1 MPSTTPLE
9 RRSFLSRFA
18 VGAAVFGSAFSA
30 GALLPSTAR
39 AERAPRT
46 GGHPEDAWLDDLKGM
61 HKIIYDGVTT
71 DNGFNGWF
79 YARNFLIANALGY
92 KMKDSDCSVVVSV
105 RHLSTVYGFNDAMWA
120 KYPLGEIVKLTDPA
134 TSKAPVKNL
143 HVGDAKELADRGI
156 QLAVCGLATSFFA
169 GELAKKGG
177 GTAAD
182 IEKEMKANLVVPQ
195 ARIVP
200 AGVVVVSR
208 AQEHGFTYTY
218 VG

>member
-1 MPSTTPLE
+1 MPSTNTLE
-9 RRSFLSRFA
+9 RRSFLTRLA
-18 VGAAVFGSAFSA
+18 LGTAAFGSAF
-30 GALLPSTAR
+30 GLPSVAR
-39 AERAPRT
+39 AESSRT
-46 GGHPEDAWLDDLKGM
+46 SPGHPEDAWLDDLKGM
-61 HKIIYDGVTT
+61 HKIIYDSVSA

-79 YARNFLIANALGY
+79 FARNFLTANALGY
-92 KMKDSDCSVVVSV
+92 KMKDTDCSVVVSV
-105 RHLSTVYGFNDAMWA
+105 RHYATVYAYNDAMWA
-120 KYPLGEIVKLTDPA
+120 KYPLGEMVKLTDPA
-134 TSKAPVKNL
+134 TSKAPVQNL
-143 HVGDAKELADRGI
+143 HASEAKELAGRGI

-182 IEKEMKANLVVPQ
+182 IEKELKTNLVVAP
-195 ARIVP
+195 ARVVA

>member
-1 MPSTTPLE
+1 MPSKTPLE
-9 RRSFLSRFA
+9 RRSFLSRLA
-18 VGAAVFGSAFSA
+18 LGAAAFGSTFALPASA
-30 GALLPSTAR
+30 NAEPSR
-39 AERAPRT
+39 RSS
-46 GGHPEDAWLDDLKGM
+46 GHPEDAWLDDLKGM
-61 HKIIYDGVTT
+61 HKIIYDGVTA

-79 YARNFLIANALGY
+79 YARNFLTANALGY

-120 KYPLGEIVKLTDPA
+120 KYPLGEMVKLTDPA
-134 TSKAPVKNL
+134 TSKAPVQNL
-143 HVGDAKELADRGI
+143 HASEAKELAGRGI

-182 IEKEMKANLVVPQ
+182 IEKELKTNLVVAP
-195 ARIVP
+195 ARVVA

>member
-1 MPSTTPLE
+1 MPSTNTLE
-9 RRSFLSRFA
+9 RRSFLTRLA
-18 VGAAVFGSAFSA
+18 LGTAAFGSAFA
-30 GALLPSTAR
+30 LPSVAR
-39 AERAPRT
+39 AESSRT
-46 GGHPEDAWLDDLKGM
+46 SPGHPEDAWLDDLKGM
-61 HKIIYDGVTT
+61 HKIIYDSVSA

-79 YARNFLIANALGY
+79 FARNFLTANALGY
-92 KMKDSDCSVVVSV
+92 KMKDTDCSVVVSV
-105 RHLSTVYGFNDAMWA
+105 RHYATVYAYNDAMWA
-120 KYPLGEIVKLTDPA
+120 KYPLGEMFKLTDPA
-134 TSKAPVKNL
+134 TSKAPVQNL
-143 HVGDAKELADRGI
+143 HASEAKELAGRGI

-182 IEKEMKANLVVPQ
+182 IEKELKANLVVAP
-195 ARIVP
+195 ARVVA

>member
-1 MPSTTPLE
+1 MSIDSPLE
-9 RRSFLSRFA
+9 RRSFLSRLTL
-18 VGAAVFGSAFSA
+18 GAAAFGSAFSA
-30 GALLPSTAR
+30 GALLPNSAR
-39 AERAPRT
+39 ADSAPRA
-46 GGHPEDAWLDDLKGM
+46 GGHPEDAWLDDMKGM
-61 HKIIYDGVTT
+61 HKLIYDGVTAE
-71 DNGFNGWF
+71 NGFNGWF

-143 HVGDAKELADRGI
+143 HAGEAKELAGRGI
-156 QLAVCGLATSFFA
+156 RLAVCGLATSFFA
-169 GELAKKGG
+169 GELAKKSG

-182 IEKEMKANLVVPQ
+182 IEQELKANLVVPQ
-195 ARIVP
+195 ARIVA

>member
-1 MPSTTPLE
+1 MPSTTQLE
-9 RRSFLSRFA
+9 RRSFLSRLA
-18 VGAAVFGSAFSA
+18 LGAAAFGSAF
-30 GALLPSTAR
+30 ALPTTAH
-39 AERAPRT
+39 AESSRSIA
-46 GGHPEDAWLDDLKGM
+46 GHPEDAWLDDMKGM
-61 HKIIYDGVTT
+61 HKIIYDGVTA

-79 YARNFLIANALGY
+79 YARNFLTANALGY

-105 RHLSTVYGFNDAMWA
+105 RHFSTVYGFNDAMWA
-120 KYPLGEIVKLTDPA
+120 KYALGEMVKLTDPA

-143 HVGDAKELADRGI
+143 HAGEAKELAGRGI

-169 GELAKKGG
+169 GEIAKKLGA
-177 GTAAD
+177 TAAD
-182 IEKEMKANLVVPQ
+182 IEKELKANLVVAQ
-195 ARIVP
+195 ARMVP

>member
-1 MPSTTPLE
+1 MPSTNTLE
-9 RRSFLSRFA
+9 RRSFLTRLA
-18 VGAAVFGSAFSA
+18 LGTAAFGSAFA
-30 GALLPSTAR
+30 LPSVAR
-39 AERAPRT
+39 AESSRT
-46 GGHPEDAWLDDLKGM
+46 SPGHPEDAWLDDLKGM
-61 HKIIYDGVTT
+61 HKIIYDSVSA

-79 YARNFLIANALGY
+79 FARNFLTANALGY
-92 KMKDSDCSVVVSV
+92 KMKDTDCSVVVSV
-105 RHLSTVYGFNDAMWA
+105 RHYATVYAYNDAMWA
-120 KYPLGEIVKLTDPA
+120 KYPLGEMVKLTDPA
-134 TSKAPVKNL
+134 TSKAPVQNL
-143 HVGDAKELADRGI
+143 HASEAKELAGRGI

-182 IEKEMKANLVVPQ
+182 IEKELKANLVVAP
-195 ARIVP
+195 ARVVA